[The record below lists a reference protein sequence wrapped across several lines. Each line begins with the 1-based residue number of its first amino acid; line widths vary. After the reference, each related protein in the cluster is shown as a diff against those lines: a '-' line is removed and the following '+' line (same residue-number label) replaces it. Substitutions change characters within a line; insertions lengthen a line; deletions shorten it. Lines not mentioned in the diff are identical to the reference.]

1 MRGLIV
7 EDERRLA
14 DALCQIMREQKYG
27 VDAVYD
33 GRDGLDYAMSG
44 QYDVVVLDV
53 MLPERS
59 GFEVH
64 HSTDK
69 AALTAELL
77 SWLRP
82 GDIALFKGSRGMRM
96 EEIAEKVK

>member
-1 MRGLIV
+1 MARCPRSSHAGVAEYITKN
-7 EDERRLA
+7 A
-14 DALCQIMREQKYG
+14 DCAFLYGAEMANCREAL
-27 VDAVYD
+27 
-33 GRDGLDYAMSG
+33 
-44 QYDVVVLDV
+44 
-53 MLPERS
+53 ERS